1 MMETMFEKVETPE
14 DVSVAVIAQL
24 TAAEPGRYRVAVGQ
38 RKELERLRLAIKEA
52 GYVVACRG
60 IGPNDEGVHL
70 FAVEATVTTEA
81 GVEEPKAEVVI
92 PSQPR
97 KAKARGVAK
106 MESVEE
112 DTPLETGV

>member
-60 IGPNDEGVHL
+60 IGPNEEGVHL

-81 GVEEPKAEVVI
+81 GVAEPKPSANGKAPVKRAAPKPKAEE
-92 PSQPR
+92 P
-97 KAKARGVAK
+97 
-106 MESVEE
+106 
-112 DTPLETGV
+112 TPLETGV